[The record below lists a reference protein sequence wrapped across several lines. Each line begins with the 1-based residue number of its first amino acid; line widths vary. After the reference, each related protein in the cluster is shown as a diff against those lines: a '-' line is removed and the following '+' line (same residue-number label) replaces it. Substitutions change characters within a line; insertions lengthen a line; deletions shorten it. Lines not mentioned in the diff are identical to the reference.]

1 MFKEIDEYMDL
12 LKVSELFGD
21 YHIFKSPRIIVP
33 SSTDLPMYVANT
45 EELNI
50 EELVHIIVGEFKF
63 IPHSGKGT
71 TPNKAL
77 GSGLGEAVERTIPI
91 IKRPRAEV
99 YGTYGD
105 LKSNALGPQQLPL
118 FALEQYESIP
128 FNQFTEQTYIGWVR
142 MHDIINSEQILAPG
156 QIMAFGYIPVATE
169 KLIGYSSSDGLAVH
183 TDIDKAI
190 YKGAIEFIERD
201 AVNLGWHSDIPPYKV
216 ELDLKE
222 ALDILG
228 LDTKIPYNDI
238 KLDVFLWRS
247 DTDVYVVSTHVI
259 DKRRK
264 FYTYFPGEGAGTT
277 FVEALSKALAE
288 SCQAYFHSYA
298 IHRYRRDFGED
309 ADYYY
314 VDENSSPEE
323 ADNLF
328 RIVFYYGYPS
338 NLQKLYR
345 EFFSRSPRYDLKNF
359 ERNEEITRFSH
370 RYSILRTIAKEK
382 RLTLLQLNQTP
393 EELEHLNIVRVF
405 IPELTQYNAPRYPY
419 FGHFRYYLAR
429 RILKIDDITLNY
441 KDLRKIPI
449 PYP

>member
-50 EELVHIIVGEFKF
+50 EELVHTIVGEFKF
-63 IPHSGKGT
+63 IPHCGKGT

-105 LKSNALGPQQLPL
+105 LKSNALGPQQLSL

-309 ADYYY
+309 TDYYY

-328 RIVFYYGYPS
+328 RIVFYY
-338 NLQKLYR
+338 
-345 EFFSRSPRYDLKNF
+345 
-359 ERNEEITRFSH
+359 
-370 RYSILRTIAKEK
+370 
-382 RLTLLQLNQTP
+382 
-393 EELEHLNIVRVF
+393 
-405 IPELTQYNAPRYPY
+405 
-419 FGHFRYYLAR
+419 
-429 RILKIDDITLNY
+429 
-441 KDLRKIPI
+441 
-449 PYP
+449 